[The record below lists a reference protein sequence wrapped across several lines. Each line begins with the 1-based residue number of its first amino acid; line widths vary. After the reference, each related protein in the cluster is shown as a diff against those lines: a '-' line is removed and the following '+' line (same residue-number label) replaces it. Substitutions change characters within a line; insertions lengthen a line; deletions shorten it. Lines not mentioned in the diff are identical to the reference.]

1 MTSGNDRVG
10 RLDKH
15 PLVRAAGADRHLVAA
30 AVADTESKLSAA
42 LALWLQGQP
51 QGLQDLLEHSA
62 APVLAGVPVV
72 STFEAC
78 AEALSAAVGDDPT
91 RGWAAVMALQE
102 RSAEFAA
109 AATELK
115 SRHAGRD
122 PGH

>member
-1 MTSGNDRVG
+1 VTSGDRVG

-15 PLVRAAGADRHLVAA
+15 PLVRSAGADRDLVAA

-51 QGLQDLLEHSA
+51 EGLQHLLDESA

-72 STFEAC
+72 STFEAA
-78 AEALSAAVGDDPT
+78 AEALAAAVGDDPT
-91 RGWAAVMALQE
+91 RGWAAIMALQE

-109 AATELK
+109 AVVELK
-115 SRHAGRD
+115 SRHAAGNDR
-122 PGH
+122 